1 MLVMR
6 RAALLAF
13 ALAGSVAARASAQ
26 GWIEPIR
33 PFPRGSIERIRSAV
47 QVAVAGRIARVTVEE
62 WFRNT
67 GPGLGEGTYLYPLP
81 GEAVFSD
88 FSLWQGDRELK
99 GETMDATQARGIYE
113 TIVRQKR
120 DPALVE
126 LAGHG
131 LLRAR
136 VFPINPGETRKITL
150 RYTQILDRA
159 GDAWRFRYVGG
170 PSGSAASRS
179 FRLEVDSAARFGE
192 PYSPTHRVSVTRSG
206 GGLAVTLADSS
217 WSGDLELLL
226 PLARGLVGMS
236 LLTQQP
242 VGEDGYFMLLLA
254 PRQEAQAVTLHRD
267 LVAVLDVSGSM
278 SGEKLDQAKAAL
290 VQLLGTL
297 RPSDRFRVITFSS
310 DVRRYAP
317 GWTDASGEHV
327 RDAQQWVRALSAEG
341 GTNIAGALGEAFAVA
356 PAEGALGVVVFLTD
370 GMPTVGETDPE
381 RIANAAEQN
390 RGAFRVFSFGIGY
403 DVNTYVLDRLTERAR
418 GTTEYIQPGGDIER
432 AVGSLAAKVSSP
444 VLTDLTLRADGSD
457 LYDAQPGSLPDLF
470 AGDELV
476 VFGRFRGVGRGE
488 WGVAVTG
495 RRNGHEERFATSAA
509 ATPQSGADYIPQL
522 WAARKAGALARE
534 IRLHGQ
540 NPEIVNELKR
550 LALRYGILTEYTSYL
565 VQEPNQV
572 VVRPLLD
579 RVAPA
584 PAAQVGALS
593 VDQARREAKSAAVA
607 NAAEAADMDEAMRGR
622 VAGQASRRVGGRLFV
637 RRDSVWTDVAHSDSL
652 PVVRVAAFSD
662 AYFALLRALPELVK
676 PAALEPAVLVAGR
689 RVSVKIEPGGKST
702 WQDGEL
708 ERLVREFRG

>member
-1 MLVMR
+1 MLVTR

-13 ALAGSVAARASAQ
+13 ALAGSVAAPASAQ

-33 PFPRGSIERIRSAV
+33 PFPSGSIERIRSAV
-47 QVAVAGRIARVTVEE
+47 QVAVAARIARVTVEE

-99 GETMDATQARGIYE
+99 GETMDASQARGIYE

-327 RDAQQWVRALSAEG
+327 RDAQQWVRALLAEG

-637 RRDSVWTDVAHSDSL
+637 RRDSVWTDVAHGDSL